1 MGFLRNVM
9 SMQWTDLSGDD
20 LSKQVFQ
27 DIKRL

>member
-1 MGFLRNVM
+1 MRFLRNVM
-9 SMQWTDLSGDD
+9 SIQWIDLSGDD